1 MDPVLIC
8 QWTLGSG
15 HTVGFETCR
24 PYSQLFYGAAVTLG
38 AVAVTLG
45 TENVL
50 VQVGILPITGVTY
63 DS

>member
-1 MDPVLIC
+1 
-8 QWTLGSG
+8 
-15 HTVGFETCR
+15 VGFETCR